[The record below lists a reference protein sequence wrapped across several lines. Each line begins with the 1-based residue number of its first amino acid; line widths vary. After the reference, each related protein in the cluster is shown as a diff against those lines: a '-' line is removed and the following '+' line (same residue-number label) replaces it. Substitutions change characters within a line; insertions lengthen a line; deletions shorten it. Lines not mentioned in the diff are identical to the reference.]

1 MLRPSRRRCKRP
13 GRGIFP
19 ETNRAGAPCSGLR
32 LRGQALRPGTGTVPP
47 NSDRTPTAA
56 WTRAAGSLPVHPVM
70 NLSATTTRIA
80 IGFSGLSSVVVSAV
94 IGLPRG
100 F

>member
-1 MLRPSRRRCKRP
+1 
-13 GRGIFP
+13 
-19 ETNRAGAPCSGLR
+19 
-32 LRGQALRPGTGTVPP
+32 
-47 NSDRTPTAA
+47 
-56 WTRAAGSLPVHPVM
+56 M

>member
-1 MLRPSRRRCKRP
+1 MPVRQAEP
-13 GRGIFP
+13 GG
-19 ETNRAGAPCSGLR
+19 RAAPFGAE
-32 LRGQALRPGTGTVPP
+32 QDTGTVTP
-47 NSDRTPTAA
+47 NSNRTPTAP
-56 WTRAAGSLPVHPVM
+56 WTKAAASLPVHPVM

-80 IGFSGLSSVVVSAV
+80 IGSVSLSSVVVSAV